1 MNRAG
6 AAQPEPEPLEN
17 ASSARPGE
25 IVVGAD
31 GSAASDLA
39 VRWASETAAQRR
51 RTLRIVHGYNPAAA
65 RTLHKVHDAM
75 RPPVVD
81 TIRRRGAEILAI
93 AREEALHIDPS
104 LPVETEL
111 SEVGAVR
118 TLIERSATADLTV
131 LGASGNGSTLTHLGS
146 TLLSVVAHG
155 HGHVVVARGA
165 APGRPEHR
173 HGPVVVGLDGSRC
186 SEAATAAAF
195 AEADARGAALIALHT
210 WHDLRAHW
218 FAGMPELIEDP
229 PIAEAA
235 DAHLRTWLAGWSEKY
250 PGVRVTRR
258 IYLAGPDLHLIQW
271 SESAQLIVVGSRGRG
286 GFRGLLLGSK
296 SNIVVQRA
304 HCPVLVAHAT

>member
-1 MNRAG
+1 MNQAG
-6 AAQPEPEPLEN
+6 EARRDPDPVDD
-17 ASSARPGE
+17 ASSALPGQ

-31 GSAASDLA
+31 GSQASDLA
-39 VRWASETAAQRR
+39 VRWASETAAQRHR
-51 RTLRIVHGYNPAAA
+51 ALRIVHGYNSAAA
-65 RTLHKVHDAM
+65 RAVRRVHDAV

-81 TIRRRGAEILAI
+81 VVRRRGAEVLAA
-93 AREEALHIDPS
+93 AREQALRIDPS

-111 SEVGAVR
+111 SEVGAARV
-118 TLIERSATADLTV
+118 LIERSAAADLTV

-155 HGHVVVARGA
+155 HGHVVVVRGA
-165 APGRPEHR
+165 VPGRPAHR

-186 SEAATAAAF
+186 SEAAAAAAF
-195 AEADARGAALIALHT
+195 AEADARGAPLVAIHT
-210 WHDLRAHW
+210 WHDLRTHW
-218 FAGMPELIEDP
+218 FAGMPEMIEDP

-235 DAHLRTWLAGWSEKY
+235 DAQLRTWLSGWSEKY

-258 IYLAGPDLHLIQW
+258 IYLAGPDLHLIHW
-271 SESAQLIVVGSRGRG
+271 SQSAQLIVVGSRGRG
-286 GFRGLLLGSK
+286 GFHGLLLGSK